1 MASPEEPV
9 TAQAAPINTLG
20 LELEQTT
27 SQTQPAEDPLPDKDE
42 TASTPTA
49 SESKDTGKEKEK
61 KTKEKPYHNPDRVL
75 TGGTQRVRILYSL

>member
-1 MASPEEPV
+1 MSSPEEPA

-27 SQTQPAEDPLPDKDE
+27 SQTQPADDPLPAQDE
-42 TASTPTA
+42 AVTTPTTP
-49 SESKDTGKEKEK
+49 EFKDTGKDKEK

-75 TGGTQRVRILYSL
+75 TGGTQRVCLFYIF